1 MKTYCE
7 EEMVALSILKGT
19 GVNIVEAALVAKAAL
34 EAGGTR
40 LRQNGNLS
48 VYSEVR
54 ASETTAL
61 RALKRCKKIIALG
74 AEELKRQE
82 KTVTFE
88 KAVAAALEARAGRRA
103 RTLCDFRY
111 ISRRFM
117 KRCRGLASGGCGQ

>member
-7 EEMVALSILKGT
+7 EEMVALSILQGT

-48 VYSEVR
+48 VYAEVR
-54 ASETTAL
+54 ASETSAL
-61 RALKRCKKIIALG
+61 RALKWCKKIIALG
-74 AEELKRQE
+74 VEALRQRE

-88 KAVAAALEARAGRRA
+88 ETGRAE
-103 RTLCDFRY
+103 
-111 ISRRFM
+111 
-117 KRCRGLASGGCGQ
+117 RGK